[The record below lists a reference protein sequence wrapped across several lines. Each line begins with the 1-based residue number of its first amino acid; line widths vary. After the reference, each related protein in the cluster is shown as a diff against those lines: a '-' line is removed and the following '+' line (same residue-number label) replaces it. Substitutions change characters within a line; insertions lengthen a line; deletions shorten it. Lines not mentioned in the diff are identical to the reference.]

1 MLLMP
6 KWQVLSAMSSTP
18 LWLKCAN
25 TLEKFRRAMVISLM
39 HISRKALNVEK
50 IPCFPGTRTEAG
62 SGGEV
67 AAFHDAAAHEHLR
80 VFLADVV
87 QAAASLPGRCRTP

>member
-18 LWLKCAN
+18 LWLKCAS

-39 HISRKALNVEK
+39 THFEEGAERGEDALLAFGASRSR
-50 IPCFPGTRTEAG
+50 PR
-62 SGGEV
+62 
-67 AAFHDAAAHEHLR
+67 R
-80 VFLADVV
+80 
-87 QAAASLPGRCRTP
+87 R